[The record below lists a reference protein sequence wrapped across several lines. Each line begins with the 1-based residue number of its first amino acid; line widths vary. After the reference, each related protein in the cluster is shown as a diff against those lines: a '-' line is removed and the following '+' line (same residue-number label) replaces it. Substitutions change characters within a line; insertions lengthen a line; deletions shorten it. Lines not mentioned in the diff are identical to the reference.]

1 VFPWGSS
8 PGGELCSTPWCHGH
22 LSPSEN
28 SGGGGGGEEPASHRL
43 NLALSLHLAEEDPVH
58 SSLFSDISSQFR
70 SNLDPSLLWEIE
82 RIVPRV
88 VGVLG

>member
-1 VFPWGSS
+1 VGVRS
-8 PGGELCSTPWCHGH
+8 LHLTDSTF
-22 LSPSEN
+22 
-28 SGGGGGGEEPASHRL
+28 
-43 NLALSLHLAEEDPVH
+43 LSLHLAEEDPVH